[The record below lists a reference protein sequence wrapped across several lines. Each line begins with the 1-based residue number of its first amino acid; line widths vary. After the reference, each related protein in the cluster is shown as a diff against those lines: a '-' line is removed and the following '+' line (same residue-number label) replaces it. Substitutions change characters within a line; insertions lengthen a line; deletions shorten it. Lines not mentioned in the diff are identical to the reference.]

1 MSHECNIGY
10 PFGVVT
16 TARRQVLRLARGVG
30 MEPQLRMVQR
40 AIGPRETRRTM
51 RDDAALRLVLAL
63 TLPADANCVDVGANA
78 GSLLRHM
85 VRYAPQGHHIAFEP
99 LPNRAAELRRAF
111 PHVDVRQAA
120 LARAAGARRFTW
132 VLAADTRSGFD
143 VDGYD
148 GHQVEQL
155 EVEVCTLDEALPAD
169 YVPSLI
175 KLDVEGAE
183 LEVLQGGLRVLTE
196 HKPMV
201 VIEHDARG
209 DTGGVFEL
217 LVDTAGLRI
226 FDMDGEGPLSED
238 ALRAKV
244 TRNTHWNFIAHR

>member
-1 MSHECNIGY
+1 MSHECNIDY

-51 RDDAALRLVLAL
+51 RDDEALRLLLAL
-63 TLPADANCVDVGANA
+63 TLPADANCVDIGANA

-85 VRYAPQGHHIAFEP
+85 VRYAPHGHHIAFEP
-99 LPNRAAELRRAF
+99 LPNRAAELRQAF
-111 PHVDVRQAA
+111 PQVDVRQAA
-120 LARAAGARRFTW
+120 LAGAAGTRRFTR

-143 VDGYD
+143 VNGYD
-148 GHQVEQL
+148 ASQVEQL
-155 EVEVCTLDEALPAD
+155 EVEVCAFDEALPAG
-169 YVPSLI
+169 YAPSLI

-183 LEVLQGGLRVLTE
+183 LEVLQGGLRVLAE

-201 VIEHDARG
+201 IFEHDARG
-209 DTGGVFEL
+209 DTGGLFDL
-217 LVDTAGLRI
+217 LTETVGLRI
-226 FDMDGEGPLSED
+226 FDMDGDGPLSED
-238 ALRAKV
+238 ALRTKV